1 MAKIHWRNGAEEVLA
16 EREKAVIALIENG
29 VLPVLIRVDQERA
42 LEVGNSMGIT
52 MYQGFLIDD
61 MLKKS

>member
-16 EREKAVIALIENG
+16 EREKAIIGLIESG

-52 MYQGFLIDD
+52 MY
-61 MLKKS
+61 